1 MCKLAM
7 SRPSALPMS
16 VAIGLCRHAQQ
27 DHMQVSGLSESISL
41 LPYVVRLVGWL
52 NHHDVC
58 LLHKGCKNSM

>member
-1 MCKLAM
+1 
-7 SRPSALPMS
+7 MS